1 MNFVQVNLR
10 CDNNIIH
17 SYNGL
22 ITLCF
27 SIFLTQPLN
36 NSYFSTTNN
45 SKRWKSLIVHFT
57 EKNLIVDSRCHYF
70 AIALKLHAVA
80 DKCYIRA
87 MWIYSNVHQ
96 CMFSISSRY
105 IGSSIPSNDALIE
118 TGPRL
123 FVDLRPDRS
132 MSESITNCSARQSKG
147 MREGG
152 GHAVRTQIWN
162 VDLEPVAEVSPNK

>member
-1 MNFVQVNLR
+1 MIAILFIPTTVWLHYSSQFVLNP
-10 CDNNIIH
+10 
-17 SYNGL
+17 
-22 ITLCF
+22 TA
-27 SIFLTQPLN
+27 IFLQH
-36 NSYFSTTNN
+36 NN
-45 SKRWKSLIVHFT
+45 SKRWKSLIVNFT
-57 EKNLIVDSRCHYF
+57 EQNLIVDSRCHYF

-80 DKCYIRA
+80 GKCYIRA
-87 MWIYSNVHQ
+87 MWIYSNV
-96 CMFSISSRY
+96 CMFSISNRY